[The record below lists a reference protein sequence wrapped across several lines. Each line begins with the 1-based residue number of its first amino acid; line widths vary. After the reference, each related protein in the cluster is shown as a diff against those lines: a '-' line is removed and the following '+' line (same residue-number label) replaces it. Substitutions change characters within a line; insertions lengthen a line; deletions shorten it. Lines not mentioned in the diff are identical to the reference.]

1 VKAVLEFDLPEDAA
15 EFRQAADAGRYLSV
29 ITDHLEWLRTEV
41 KYTTHPDA
49 VVVELERVRKNIFDL
64 IEEHGVTAITD

>member
-1 VKAVLEFDLPEDAA
+1 MKAVLEFDLPEDAA

-41 KYTTHPDA
+41 KYTQMPEA
-49 VVVELERVRKNIFDL
+49 VRAELERVRKNIFDL